1 MDSTTLFNVEEID
14 EALIK
19 KTLQEVY
26 EALDERG
33 HNPINQLVGYLLS
46 GDPGYIS
53 SHLDARS
60 KISKL
65 ERSKIIESL
74 VKSYFRD
81 KQWDY

>member
-1 MDSTTLFNVEEID
+1 MDSKTTTLFSVEKID

-33 HNPINQLVGYLLS
+33 HNPVNQIVGYLLS

-81 KQWDY
+81 K

>member
-1 MDSTTLFNVEEID
+1 MDSKTTTLFSVEEID

-19 KTLQEVY
+19 KTLQEIYV
-26 EALDERG
+26 ALEERG
-33 HNPINQLVGYLLS
+33 HNPVNQIVGYLLS

-81 KQWDY
+81 K

>member
-1 MDSTTLFNVEEID
+1 VDSKTTTLFSVEEID

-33 HNPINQLVGYLLS
+33 HNPVNQIVGYLLS

-81 KQWDY
+81 K

>member
-81 KQWDY
+81 KQ

>member
-1 MDSTTLFNVEEID
+1 MDSKTTTLFSVEEIN

-33 HNPINQLVGYLLS
+33 HNPVNQIVGYLLS

-81 KQWDY
+81 K

>member
-1 MDSTTLFNVEEID
+1 MDSKTTTLFSVEEID

-33 HNPINQLVGYLLS
+33 HNPVNQIVGYLLS

-81 KQWDY
+81 K